1 MEATE
6 RINNLIRQ
14 QYNELDERNTVT
26 IAPAHLARAV
36 YDALDPE
43 AHSPL
48 DVQFLCILQLRQMA
62 RQICA
67 KRNDEEESQANQG
80 ALFEMQ
86 LQPRYP
92 AKRDGEDVY
101 VIRAELTLKERRI
114 IIARLEAEASAK
126 ARHAEALKAETED
139 LLKRGVLHEG
149 ENAA

>member
-6 RINNLIRQ
+6 RINNLIRE
-14 QYNELDERNTVT
+14 QYNRLDEANEIT
-26 IAPAHLARAV
+26 ISPAQLARIV
-36 YDALDPE
+36 YDALDPK

-67 KRNDEEESQANQG
+67 KRNDEEENQANQG
-80 ALFEMQ
+80 TLFEMQ

-101 VIRAELTLKERRI
+101 VVRSMLTLQERRI
-114 IIARLEAEASAK
+114 IIARLELEASAK
-126 ARHAEALKAETED
+126 MRHAQALKAETDE
-139 LLKRGVLHEG
+139 LLKRGVLHE
-149 ENAA
+149 ESAA